1 MRRFLIVA
9 HGTFAEG
16 IFTAMGIL
24 TGMTENVTAIN
35 CFCEGAERNPRER
48 MEKFIEETPREDE
61 IVILTDLFG
70 GSVNNDASML
80 FRDLKRENLH
90 IITGVNLALALE
102 LLLYPDNEPLAQA
115 IEAMIEQARDGM
127 KYVNTYMEEII
138 ARSELATEQDDED
151 FFDSL

>member
-1 MRRFLIVA
+1 
-9 HGTFAEG
+9 
-16 IFTAMGIL
+16 
-24 TGMTENVTAIN
+24 
-35 CFCEGAERNPRER
+35 